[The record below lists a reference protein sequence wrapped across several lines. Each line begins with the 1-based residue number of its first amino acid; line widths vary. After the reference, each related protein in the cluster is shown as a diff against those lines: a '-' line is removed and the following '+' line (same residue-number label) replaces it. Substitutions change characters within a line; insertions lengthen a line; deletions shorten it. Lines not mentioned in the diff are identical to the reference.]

1 MKREKER
8 RVFEIS
14 DAEGKVWNIVT
25 AGKYLL

>member
-1 MKREKER
+1 MKREKEC

-14 DAEGKVWNIVT
+14 DAEDKVWNIIT